1 MKRSS
6 SIFKL
11 KKNYK
16 NLENDDY
23 AHNLKMYFGCLNS
36 VKTITLE
43 DFSYILTGLNAANST
58 VNTAA
63 PSVSNSDNSIPVEV
77 LPSGAYN
84 LHQGFHVAGVW
95 SDDSDPRSY
104 WPDTN

>member
-1 MKRSS
+1 
-6 SIFKL
+6 
-11 KKNYK
+11 
-16 NLENDDY
+16 
-23 AHNLKMYFGCLNS
+23 MYFGCLNS

-63 PSVSNSDNSIPVEV
+63 PSESNSDNSIPVEV
-77 LPSGAYN
+77 SPSGAYN
-84 LHQGFHVAGVW
+84 LHQGVHVAGVW